1 MGKSPEGSWAGLPS
15 EVGRL
20 LVEARLSVGL
30 SQEALAARSGVSRAT
45 IAKIESGK
53 IDPQL
58 STVYRLAAGL
68 EVDLRSLLPA
78 DPR

>member
-1 MGKSPEGSWAGLPS
+1 MGRSPEGSWASLPR

-20 LVEARLSVGL
+20 LVVARTSAGL
-30 SQEALAARSGVSRAT
+30 SQEALAANSGVSRAT

-68 EVDLRSLLPA
+68 EVDLRLLLPA
-78 DPR
+78 HPR